1 VNVHRR
7 FYKTLD
13 KDTLLIDEKFKDRI
27 LNTMASIYNSVHVM
41 NIDEDTFVEVQAAPA
56 VHNFIG
62 THGNISKVIVPI
74 FQVMCSSDYLP
85 RLLEFMDMKTL
96 PDRMRN
102 VNFISFD
109 FLGNLNGYT
118 QAAFIAL
125 SRHEDGRAKEVLFT
139 TMIVEGQMRQ
149 NLEYRD
155 VIMALS
161 SVYFTTIKIDL
172 KRGRFQA
179 YRIPDFLADIFGLDV
194 LPYAEYLPLFLEKC
208 VDPRYHDIIEK
219 FMEFDT
225 LADRLKENTSI
236 ATEYHGV
243 RMGWCR
249 IIMVPSRRDK
259 DDNIVECVMAIEDI
273 DEAKKREEMM
283 TFKAEHDALTGIL
296 NRTAYENLTMTLS
309 TTTFPIALMVL
320 DVDKFKGIN
329 DTYGHDV
336 GDVVLQHVAALL
348 KGSFR
353 ASDYVIRLG
362 GDEFTV
368 IMTNFPSGDVER
380 ITNKVNAINEMLQN
394 PEGDMPKTS
403 ISVGIAFSD
412 CGFTGDLFK
421 SADIALYYTKNT
433 TRCGWTVYDETL
445 PDERR
450 GSIPKIDR

>member
-1 VNVHRR
+1 M
-7 FYKTLD
+7 D

-62 THGNISKVIVPI
+62 THGNISKAIVPI

-161 SVYFTTIKIDL
+161 SVYFTTIKINL
-172 KRGRFQA
+172 KRGVFQA
-179 YRIPDFLADIFGLDV
+179 YRIPEFLSHIFGLEELKYSD
-194 LPYAEYLPLFLEKC
+194 YLSVFLDKC
-208 VDPRYHDIIEK
+208 VDQKYHSSINK
-219 FMEFDT
+219 FMEYET
-225 LADRLKENTSI
+225 LADRLKENTSLSI
-236 ATEYHGV
+236 EYHGV
-243 RMGWCR
+243 KMGWCR
-249 IIMVPSRRDK
+249 IILVPSRRDK

-283 TFKAEHDALTGIL
+283 TFKAEHDGLTGIL
-296 NRTAYENLTMTLS
+296 NRAAYDNLVKNLS
-309 TTTFPIALMVL
+309 TVTFPIALMVM
-320 DVDKFKGIN
+320 DVDKFKSIN
-329 DTYGHDV
+329 DTYGHDI
-336 GDVVLQHVAALL
+336 GDVVLQHVSSLL
-348 KGSFR
+348 KGEFR
-353 ASDYVIRLG
+353 ASDYVVRLG
-362 GDEFTV
+362 GDEFAV
-368 IMTNFPSGDVER
+368 IMTNFPSQDADRIVE
-380 ITNKVNAINEMLQN
+380 KVVKINHILQN
-394 PEGDMPKTS
+394 PEGDLPKTS
-403 ISVGIAFSD
+403 ISVGVAFSD
-412 CGFTGDLFK
+412 CGFGDDLFK
-421 SADIALYYTKNT
+421 RSDIALYHTKNT
-433 TRCGWTVYDETL
+433 TRCGCTIYAKNL
-445 PDERR
+445 PDMRR
-450 GSIPKIDR
+450 GSIPEIDS